1 MERVPQPIE
10 VVLCDLDGVV
20 WLAGEPIPGSVDALE
35 DLRRRDRRIVFVTNN
50 SRRRPVDIGA
60 ALRSIGIGGDEIE
73 VVSSATAAA
82 ALIGRGERVLVVGGP
97 GVVEAVGAAGAEA
110 VAATDRAAL
119 DEGVPE
125 AVIVGLDTGFD
136 YEVVRVAADA
146 IRAGARFIA
155 TNTDPTYPTPTGQV
169 PGAGSLVA
177 AVSVASGVD
186 PVIAGK
192 PFPAMIHA
200 IESLLGRSY
209 DPSRML
215 VIGDRRSTDG
225 ALARRIGCRFALVT
239 SGVEEIHDGEGIEPD
254 VTAADLASLIIHYGQ
269 LLGR

>member
-1 MERVPQPIE
+1 MEPVPASID

-20 WLAGEPIPGSVDALE
+20 WLAGEPIPGSVEALE
-35 DLRRRDRRIVFVTNN
+35 DLRRRGCRIVFVTNDSR
-50 SRRRPVDIGA
+50 SRRGDIA
-60 ALRSIGIGGDEIE
+60 VALRSIGLGADEIE
-73 VVSSATAAA
+73 VVSSAMAAA
-82 ALIGRGERVLVVGGP
+82 ALIDRGERVLVVGGP
-97 GVVEAVGAAGAEA
+97 GIVEAVGAAGAEA
-110 VAATDRAAL
+110 VAVTDRAVL
-119 DEGVPE
+119 EEGPPE
-125 AVIVGLDTGFD
+125 AVVVGFDPGFD

-177 AVSVASGVD
+177 AVSVASGVE

-192 PFPAMIHA
+192 PFPAMIRA

-209 DPSRML
+209 DPSRMV

-225 ALARRIGCRFALVT
+225 ALARRIGCRFALT
-239 SGVEEIHDGEGIEPD
+239 SSGVEEIHDAEEIEPD
-254 VTAADLASLIIHYGQ
+254 VTAADLASLTIHYGH
-269 LLGR
+269 LFGR